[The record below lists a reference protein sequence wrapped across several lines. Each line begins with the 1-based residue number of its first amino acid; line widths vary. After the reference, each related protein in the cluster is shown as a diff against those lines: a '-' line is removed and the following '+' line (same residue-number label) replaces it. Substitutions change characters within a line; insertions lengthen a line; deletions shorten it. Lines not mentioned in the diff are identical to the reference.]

1 MVCAR
6 TVMKKAQGQL
16 HACRVFFSIS
26 GRMDM
31 VLVLLESLK
40 ITMPHFESFGTLDNR
55 QILIMKSDLIL
66 PMLQRPSSGSSH
78 RKSNNKNTCVCIW
91 CSTNGDNNR
100 EKSLRRKPSRRSSTI
115 SILVQKSAHHQRKH
129 KKGHRP

>member
-40 ITMPHFESFGTLDNR
+40 ITMPHFESFGGCSPR
-55 QILIMKSDLIL
+55 RPEHIL
-66 PMLQRPSSGSSH
+66 SGRWH
-78 RKSNNKNTCVCIW
+78 LL
-91 CSTNGDNNR
+91 GDNGKIMVELHCQDDNL
-100 EKSLRRKPSRRSSTI
+100 EVTLRFNPLYPSVVAFSVSKFLYI
-115 SILVQKSAHHQRKH
+115 S
-129 KKGHRP
+129 